1 MTQKATW
8 EFPSCLLEIP
18 QGPLVADVAASAWAW
33 SCRDCPVLPTLLV
46 KLGSY
51 LLPQPNLKCSYVSV
65 TRIMIR
71 VAAHWHLLNC
81 DLVAGPGNY
90 TRPSLINLIPP
101 YAKSISSHQHG
112 PKTRPSGLGSLD
124 IVSIAVTRRDGC
136 CAAYQ
141 LFAELYD
148 MFVCG
153 FYDLHGKSAIISGS
167 IVLERPLYDVHTSAK
182 RREGANIPRFSF
194 YTVD

>member
-1 MTQKATW
+1 MRSL
-8 EFPSCLLEIP
+8 F
-18 QGPLVADVAASAWAW
+18 
-33 SCRDCPVLPTLLV
+33 
-46 KLGSY
+46 
-51 LLPQPNLKCSYVSV
+51 
-65 TRIMIR
+65 RI
-71 VAAHWHLLNC
+71 
-81 DLVAGPGNY
+81 
-90 TRPSLINLIPP
+90 
-101 YAKSISSHQHG
+101 IS
-112 PKTRPSGLGSLD
+112 TALRRPSGLGSLD

-148 MFVCG
+148 MFVYG

-167 IVLERPLYDVHTSAK
+167 IVLERPLYDVPTSAK